1 MGEGELLPLLSHEL
15 RAPLATILL
24 WTQLLREGSQ
34 DPADADRALGMIERG
49 VRSLEQVAD
58 DILDLSRIAAGTL
71 ILDTSPTDLAELVSG
86 ALEQARE
93 AAEQKGVEIV
103 YAAAVPRAI
112 ITGDPPRLRRALAR
126 LLGLALKS
134 TPRGGRVEVRLDH
147 EGEQARVAIS
157 DTGIGFGP
165 PGPPG
170 QPQGQDDRSRAQ
182 RSIELGLS
190 LARHVVGLH
199 GGRLEAGGRGEGQGG
214 RLVMTLPRGQPA
226 EASPEPDPTPGPGR
240 LSGTRVLVVEDDDD
254 SREGLKI
261 ILERWGATVATA
273 ASAGEALER
282 LKAFRPHV
290 LLSDLAMPGEDGY
303 SLIRRV
309 RSLEAHE
316 GGRTP
321 AAALTAFARP
331 DDRERALAA
340 GYQRH
345 VSKPLDPADLFAVV
359 AALARA
365 HP

>member
-1 MGEGELLPLLSHEL
+1 
-15 RAPLATILL
+15 
-24 WTQLLREGSQ
+24 
-34 DPADADRALGMIERG
+34 
-49 VRSLEQVAD
+49 
-58 DILDLSRIAAGTL
+58 
-71 ILDTSPTDLAELVSG
+71 
-86 ALEQARE
+86 
-93 AAEQKGVEIV
+93 
-103 YAAAVPRAI
+103 
-112 ITGDPPRLRRALAR
+112 
-126 LLGLALKS
+126 
-134 TPRGGRVEVRLDH
+134 
-147 EGEQARVAIS
+147 
-157 DTGIGFGP
+157 
-165 PGPPG
+165 
-170 QPQGQDDRSRAQ
+170 
-182 RSIELGLS
+182 
-190 LARHVVGLH
+190 
-199 GGRLEAGGRGEGQGG
+199 
-214 RLVMTLPRGQPA
+214 
-226 EASPEPDPTPGPGR
+226 
-240 LSGTRVLVVEDDDD
+240 VLVVEDDDD

>member
-1 MGEGELLPLLSHEL
+1 MGERELLPLLSHEL

-24 WTQLLREGSQ
+24 WTQLLREGGQ
-34 DPADADRALGMIERG
+34 DPAGAERALGMIERG

-58 DILDLSRIAAGTL
+58 DILDLSRIGAGGLT
-71 ILDTSPTDLAELVSG
+71 LDTSPTDLSELVSR
-86 ALEQARE
+86 ALDQARP
-93 AAEQKGVEIV
+93 AAEQRGVELV
-103 YAAAVPRAI
+103 YAAAGTPTIV
-112 ITGDPPRLRRALAR
+112 TGDPPRLRRALAR

-134 TPRGGRVEVRLDH
+134 TPRGGRVEVRLEQ
-147 EGEQARVAIS
+147 EGEHARVVIS

-165 PGPPG
+165 PPPG
-170 QPQGQDDRSRAQ
+170 QPEDGGDRSRAQ

-199 GGRLEAGGRGEGQGG
+199 GGRLEAGGRDEAQGG
-214 RLVMTLPRGQPA
+214 RLAITLPRGQPA
-226 EASPEPDPTPGPGR
+226 ASSLGPDPAPGPGR

-254 SREGLKI
+254 SREALRI
-261 ILERWGATVATA
+261 ILEQWGAIVDTAT
-273 ASAGEALER
+273 SAGDALER

-309 RSLEAHE
+309 RALEAHE

-345 VSKPLDPADLFAVV
+345 VSKPLDPGDLFAVV
-359 AALARA
+359 AALARP